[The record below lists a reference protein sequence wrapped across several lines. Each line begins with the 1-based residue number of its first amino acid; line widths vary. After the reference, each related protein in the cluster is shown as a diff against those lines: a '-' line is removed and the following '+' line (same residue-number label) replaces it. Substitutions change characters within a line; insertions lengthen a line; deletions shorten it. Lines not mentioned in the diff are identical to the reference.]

1 MGRVKSCLMDRL
13 ERDADFRFALE
24 REEDARSE
32 PVFDEETCVPLAVAQ
47 PPEALSLP
55 PF

>member
-32 PVFDEETCVPLAVAQ
+32 PVFDEETCVPLAVAK
-47 PPEALSLP
+47 PLEALSIP